1 LKMPQLHTAT
11 FLMMVLMAGCGMWHG
26 EKHEGETS
34 GLASD
39 SAWSAVM
46 IEAAFPLRLDE
57 VDFEKA
63 VFCHA
68 EDNIEA
74 RIKQTV
80 NDYYTRSCNADSLH
94 TPADVYINTL
104 RLRDSLQTVFVVLLR
119 HYPTSNLDSR
129 ILFYNH
135 RTGAFVGGAIDFK
148 IYALYDLEKGRIKRS
163 YLKELLEINSP
174 ELEQLDYNGDGIMDY
189 RATRLYH
196 NGTIN
201 AIRTCVL
208 SVGDRSID
216 TLYYKE
222 TPFSLAP

>member
-1 LKMPQLHTAT
+1 MPQLLTAS
-11 FLMMVLMAGCGMWHG
+11 FLMMVLIWGGGMRHG
-26 EKHEGETS
+26 EERGEINL
-34 GLASD
+34 GPASD
-39 SAWSAVM
+39 SAWSASM
-46 IEAAFPLRLDE
+46 IEAEFPLRLSE

-63 VFCHA
+63 KIYHA
-68 EDNIEA
+68 EDHIEA
-74 RIKQTV
+74 RVKQTV

-94 TPADVYINTL
+94 TPADVYVNTL

-119 HYPTSNLDSR
+119 HYPTSNLDSK

-148 IYALYDLEKGRIKRS
+148 IYALYDLEKGKIKPS
-163 YLKELLEINSP
+163 YLKELLEIDGP
-174 ELEQLDYNGDGIMDY
+174 ELERLDYNADGIVDY

-208 SVGDRSID
+208 SVGDRRID
-216 TLYYKE
+216 TLYFKE
-222 TPFSLAP
+222 KPFSLTP